1 MVRSIELRVF
11 VSSTFGD
18 MVAERS
24 MLQNE
29 VFPRVDAYCRARGA
43 AFRAIDLR
51 WGISAAAA
59 RDRRTMEICLAE
71 VRRCR
76 RASPLLNFIGLIGSR
91 YGWRPLPSEIDANDF
106 EALRADALA
115 SDRRRLARAYRRDDN
130 AVPARW
136 VLRAQAARAGAAALL
151 ADEQAV
157 RAALDRMLEHAW
169 PDADRRRLR
178 YGASATHL
186 EIAERFALDA
196 GGTVAKG
203 SALFYVREAHRPG
216 EIAPADRAGLAA
228 LQADVQ
234 AKVGARAL
242 FRYEAADLQT
252 WRERIERDLIR
263 RARAALGPA
272 LTPSDPDQRYAQ
284 QTFAQG
290 LAAGARGH
298 EALLARVR
306 RRPDAVPGDPIVV
319 TGVSG
324 SGKSTLLARAWS
336 AAAAEPTAPE
346 TLLLARFV
354 GSTSESRHLEG
365 LLTGLCAEIDRAD
378 ARDETLPTG
387 VDALA
392 KALRERLCARP
403 ERPVIMIVD
412 ALDQLDCRS
421 ARERIA
427 WLPRELPAHVQV
439 LASAL
444 EDAGAAGD
452 TLRALRALLPRAAF
466 VPMRPL
472 GRRDTRA
479 LLRTW
484 LAAAGRKLQPPQAEA
499 VLAAAASCPTPLY
512 LRLAT
517 IEAAAWRSFDDA
529 EPLPASTETLLARRF
544 EQLAMPV
551 QHGATMV
558 RSSLALLG
566 AARHGLSESE
576 MLSLLSGDP
585 DVMAELARRSPHWPL
600 NGQLPFVVW
609 ARLRADLAPYLIERA
624 DDATELMAPF
634 HGAVQRAAE
643 NFTAVRGALARA
655 HANLAR
661 FFAGKFAA
669 VPQPH
674 LFAPAR
680 SSARR
685 PNLRKLAELAYQQT
699 RSGAWREL
707 RATLEDLLFVRT
719 KCNAGRTA
727 DLIGDYE
734 RALDALDAAADQ
746 ADTTRALGEW
756 RSFVVRERA
765 AFEAH
770 TAIDGFVL
778 QQALNAGGVIAS
790 AWQALPR
797 RERNQCALH
806 VEMRTRAPAP
816 LATLERHA
824 KGVTD
829 CGFDAVGNRLFTAGM
844 DGKVLA
850 WRARGWDLE
859 DTIAELPGSA
869 DSVAVSA
876 DGRRVATACDD
887 GRVRIHDLASRTAL
901 ECEGAFERHPRR
913 CRFVNGD
920 RELLAVGYRGIRL
933 YDAKTGRLLKQ
944 GLDDAIFN
952 DCTPGPGSLVTL
964 GDGDGGAIVFDLK
977 AWKPRE
983 HVYLGDVVRVQGS
996 ALSADGKRL
1005 LATGGRFSPDDGRR
1019 PFGETAIWGIAGKVE
1034 EEIELER
1041 HASPAMNCMFVDS
1054 ERALVVGLL
1063 DGTLCVHRSADGALI
1078 QRVRAHDNGLRGLAL
1093 SPDGVLLA
1101 TAAFDGKVRIWS
1113 VAGLL
1118 AGSGDDAGD
1127 GEGKRGLHC
1136 ALDSSGRNGWAL
1148 TATVDHPL
1156 ARVRIQRFG
1165 AASGSQPH
1173 ALPRSRRLDELPIS
1187 RRDPGMPRQVFEI
1200 DIGGSG
1206 ARAAHRGAPVS
1217 SDGPHAIIHS
1227 ASRFGPSEFFF
1238 LPELAPERWSSDN
1251 MTWARSID
1259 GRATALLRGSM
1270 VREAGALQR
1279 KFDLLWFVDD
1289 AHTKPYL
1296 AVKFTTPLD
1305 ESVGPCQF
1313 SMRPHCVLLA
1323 VGNEVREFVV
1333 DGRTRLVGRADT
1345 KVTAYVEDDD
1355 SERILIGALDGSV
1368 SLWKLADATPLLSFS
1383 AHRGEVVDVVFLGAD
1398 RFFTAGADGTVRLW
1412 RVLDG
1417 RCEAVH
1423 VADAALAA
1431 VDASP
1436 LGRRVMAVDAK
1447 GGVYWMRVLA

>member
-263 RARAALGPA
+263 RARAALGAA

-452 TLRALRALLPRAAF
+452 TLRALRALLRA
-466 VPMRPL
+466 RPSCRCGPSAVAIP
-472 GRRDTRA
+472 GRCS
-479 LLRTW
+479 
-484 LAAAGRKLQPPQAEA
+484 GPGSPPQDE
-499 VLAAAASCPTPLY
+499 SC
-512 LRLAT
+512 
-517 IEAAAWRSFDDA
+517 
-529 EPLPASTETLLARRF
+529 
-544 EQLAMPV
+544 
-551 QHGATMV
+551 
-558 RSSLALLG
+558 
-566 AARHGLSESE
+566 
-576 MLSLLSGDP
+576 
-585 DVMAELARRSPHWPL
+585 
-600 NGQLPFVVW
+600 
-609 ARLRADLAPYLIERA
+609 
-624 DDATELMAPF
+624 
-634 HGAVQRAAE
+634 
-643 NFTAVRGALARA
+643 
-655 HANLAR
+655 
-661 FFAGKFAA
+661 
-669 VPQPH
+669 
-674 LFAPAR
+674 
-680 SSARR
+680 
-685 PNLRKLAELAYQQT
+685 NLRKP
-699 RSGAWREL
+699 RPCSPPR
-707 RATLEDLLFVRT
+707 
-719 KCNAGRTA
+719 
-727 DLIGDYE
+727 
-734 RALDALDAAADQ
+734 
-746 ADTTRALGEW
+746 
-756 RSFVVRERA
+756 RA
-765 AFEAH
+765 A
-770 TAIDGFVL
+770 
-778 QQALNAGGVIAS
+778 
-790 AWQALPR
+790 R
-797 RERNQCALH
+797 RRS
-806 VEMRTRAPAP
+806 T
-816 LATLERHA
+816 
-824 KGVTD
+824 
-829 CGFDAVGNRLFTAGM
+829 CGSRRSRRPPG
-844 DGKVLA
+844 
-850 WRARGWDLE
+850 ARS
-859 DTIAELPGSA
+859 TTP
-869 DSVAVSA
+869 
-876 DGRRVATACDD
+876 
-887 GRVRIHDLASRTAL
+887 SR
-901 ECEGAFERHPRR
+901 CPPVPRR
-913 CRFVNGD
+913 CWR
-920 RELLAVGYRGIRL
+920 AVSSSSRCRCST
-933 YDAKTGRLLKQ
+933 A
-944 GLDDAIFN
+944 
-952 DCTPGPGSLVTL
+952 
-964 GDGDGGAIVFDLK
+964 
-977 AWKPRE
+977 
-983 HVYLGDVVRVQGS
+983 
-996 ALSADGKRL
+996 
-1005 LATGGRFSPDDGRR
+1005 R
-1019 PFGETAIWGIAGKVE
+1019 PWYA
-1034 EEIELER
+1034 
-1041 HASPAMNCMFVDS
+1041 
-1054 ERALVVGLL
+1054 
-1063 DGTLCVHRSADGALI
+1063 
-1078 QRVRAHDNGLRGLAL
+1078 AL
-1093 SPDGVLLA
+1093 SPCSA
-1101 TAAFDGKVRIWS
+1101 
-1113 VAGLL
+1113 
-1118 AGSGDDAGD
+1118 
-1127 GEGKRGLHC
+1127 
-1136 ALDSSGRNGWAL
+1136 
-1148 TATVDHPL
+1148 P
-1156 ARVRIQRFG
+1156 
-1165 AASGSQPH
+1165 
-1173 ALPRSRRLDELPIS
+1173 
-1187 RRDPGMPRQVFEI
+1187 PGT
-1200 DIGGSG
+1200 D
-1206 ARAAHRGAPVS
+1206 
-1217 SDGPHAIIHS
+1217 
-1227 ASRFGPSEFFF
+1227 
-1238 LPELAPERWSSDN
+1238 
-1251 MTWARSID
+1251 
-1259 GRATALLRGSM
+1259 
-1270 VREAGALQR
+1270 
-1279 KFDLLWFVDD
+1279 
-1289 AHTKPYL
+1289 
-1296 AVKFTTPLD
+1296 
-1305 ESVGPCQF
+1305 
-1313 SMRPHCVLLA
+1313 
-1323 VGNEVREFVV
+1323 
-1333 DGRTRLVGRADT
+1333 
-1345 KVTAYVEDDD
+1345 
-1355 SERILIGALDGSV
+1355 
-1368 SLWKLADATPLLSFS
+1368 
-1383 AHRGEVVDVVFLGAD
+1383 
-1398 RFFTAGADGTVRLW
+1398 
-1412 RVLDG
+1412 
-1417 RCEAVH
+1417 
-1423 VADAALAA
+1423 
-1431 VDASP
+1431 
-1436 LGRRVMAVDAK
+1436 
-1447 GGVYWMRVLA
+1447 